1 MVQKFLQCTEIEL
14 RLRRP
19 VFLNLVYNTFLSG
32 LEPEQV
38 HFTELKT
45 CDQEMVGYMKKM
57 LQTDASVLLATGE
70 NTGNLMSRSANL

>member
-1 MVQKFLQCTEIEL
+1 MSGENSKALSKKLSLLAADMVQKFLQCTEIEL

-45 CDQEMVGYMKKM
+45 CDQEMLGYMKKCYKP
-57 LQTDASVLLATGE
+57 TPP
-70 NTGNLMSRSANL
+70 